1 MSTTT
6 LFVELLVTGFGALI
20 WVVLV
25 VLCFVKGG
33 ELSPLAK
40 PSWIALPLI
49 AVAYV
54 LGVVTDRLADKV
66 ADWLGEHRFLKEC
79 FPDRSAYFRAHS
91 EIFARSQGLAAI
103 LQYSR
108 SRLRVCRGWAFNC
121 PLIALASLAYIY
133 AHRDTIENASLA
145 AIVVG
150 IALSVAT
157 LTLWYSWRKIARS
170 EYMKVKMHADYLQ
183 RERSGAPGDSAV

>member
-54 LGVVTDRLADKV
+54 LGVVTDRIADKV
-66 ADWLGEHRFLKEC
+66 VGELVALLDAVGGLGVDAQAQVR
-79 FPDRSAYFRAHS
+79 
-91 EIFARSQGLAAI
+91 GLA
-103 LQYSR
+103 
-108 SRLRVCRGWAFNC
+108 
-121 PLIALASLAYIY
+121 
-133 AHRDTIENASLA
+133 ELA
-145 AIVVG
+145 AAAAG
-150 IALSVAT
+150 
-157 LTLWYSWRKIARS
+157 
-170 EYMKVKMHADYLQ
+170 
-183 RERSGAPGDSAV
+183 